1 MKYQRRSSSNT
12 VAFASA
18 ILLLSLQ
25 SSQIQSTDAFSNSPR
40 VSNSSRQRMVPS
52 SPSSLVT
59 LHSEVQT
66 SQFVDTPSE
75 DPDLPQLTGALAA
88 SILKEFELTQ
98 HKPLGCSVE
107 ESLASEPDGSKY
119 VFVAEI
125 SKGGNAAKAGI
136 RVGDVIVQLSGT
148 FDEVVNVAGLGI
160 DKM

>member
-1 MKYQRRSSSNT
+1 MVSSS
-12 VAFASA
+12 S
-18 ILLLSLQ
+18 
-25 SSQIQSTDAFSNSPR
+25 
-40 VSNSSRQRMVPS
+40 
-52 SPSSLVT
+52 SSLIT
-59 LHSEVQT
+59 LNSEVQA
-66 SQFVDTPSE
+66 SQFVDTPAE
-75 DPDLPQLTGALAA
+75 DPNPLPELTGALAT

-107 ESLASEPDGSKY
+107 ESLANEPDGSKY

-125 SKGGNAAKAGI
+125 TKGGNAEKAGI